1 MFLTGRLDAN
11 SEEKALLLDQLDP
24 ANEVIRREVAGLVV
38 HLRGVMAAEA
48 NDSAR
53 VQALWSVVYSRAA
66 RADEVADAL
75 AHVHAVSQMRG
86 EASFA
91 WQNLAQAL
99 LASNEFMHVE

>member
-1 MFLTGRLDAN
+1 
-11 SEEKALLLDQLDP
+11 
-24 ANEVIRREVAGLVV
+24 
-38 HLRGVMAAEA
+38 
-48 NDSAR
+48 
-53 VQALWSVVYSRAA
+53 VQALWKVVYSRAA
-66 RADEVADAL
+66 SPDEMADAL

>member
-1 MFLTGRLDAN
+1 MHVVFARLQSGTRSHAHAYVRYD
-11 SEEKALLLDQLDP
+11 
-24 ANEVIRREVAGLVV
+24 R
-38 HLRGVMAAEA
+38 
-48 NDSAR
+48 AR
-53 VQALWSVVYSRAA
+53 VQALWKVVYSRAA
-66 RADEVADAL
+66 SPDEMADAL

>member
-1 MFLTGRLDAN
+1 
-11 SEEKALLLDQLDP
+11 
-24 ANEVIRREVAGLVV
+24 
-38 HLRGVMAAEA
+38 
-48 NDSAR
+48 
-53 VQALWSVVYSRAA
+53 
-66 RADEVADAL
+66 L

>member
-1 MFLTGRLDAN
+1 MHIDARPRTVDASQSLLMMN
-11 SEEKALLLDQLDP
+11 SP
-24 ANEVIRREVAGLVV
+24 LVLESSE
-38 HLRGVMAAEA
+38 HLAKRVMAAEA